1 MLKLLFVMFS
11 ITFCQIKLSFKKEK
25 LEISKTDSF
34 YNYLANNLLY
44 IKLNIGIPKQEIKV
58 YLSMDKHPFFIS
70 SIKGNGI
77 YNEKKSNTFKIKSNE
92 TKFIG
97 EGLSNGTKAEET
109 VYLNNEIILKDF
121 PFVLAFQ
128 VQDDCKYSLN
138 VIGLKIKPY
147 YSFIK
152 EENFLYQLKKQKII
166 SSYIYTIKY
175 LNENEGEFII
185 GNYPHEYDNNFKKE
199 NFNFIKGNVNGYFL
213 SWETEFDKILYDN
226 ISIKE
231 IKTCIFTNDFGGFIV
246 TQDFQK
252 ILNDSFFNKYFNNNQ
267 CIEQKQN
274 NTSYSSYICDINIDI
289 KNFKNIRFVHK
300 ILNMTFVFN
309 YLDLFK
315 LIDNKYYFMIAFTN
329 YDKQIWKLGEPIFKK
344 YQFIFDQEN
353 KIFGFYI
360 NNKNNYY
367 LIPLFLIIVLL
378 FILLFL
384 LFYFRKALFSK
395 NRKLRINEI
404 DENIEY
410 NIIK

>member
-92 TKFIG
+92 TQFIG

-109 VYLNNEIILKDF
+109 FYLNNEIILKDF

-152 EENFLYQLKKQKII
+152 EENFLYQLKKHKII

-175 LNENEGEFII
+175 LNENEGELII

-315 LIDNKYYFMIAFTN
+315 LIDNKYYFMIAFSN
-329 YDKQIWKLGEPIFKK
+329 YDQLIWKLGEPIFKK